1 MAATSEKG
9 PNGKTAATEDAGAS
23 NFIRDLVQADQASN
37 KYGGR
42 VVTRFPPEPNGYLH
56 IGHAKSICL
65 NFGLAL
71 EFNGACH
78 LRFDDTNP
86 TTEDLE
92 YVESIQR
99 DVRWLGFD
107 WSDKLF
113 YASDYYQKLFDFAVE
128 LIRRG
133 KAYVCSLSEEEI
145 RKYRGSISEP
155 GTLSPHAAR
164 TVEENLDLLE
174 RMRKGEFPDGAH
186 VVRARIDMANAN
198 MKLRDPPIY
207 RIRHAEHYRTG
218 KDWCIYPL
226 YDFAHC
232 LSDWIEGITHS
243 ICTLEFENNRDLYD
257 WFLLA
262 LDLPNRPEQ
271 TEFARLNLTY
281 TMMSKRKLLQLV
293 EEKLVNGWDDPRMPT
308 IAGLRRRG
316 VTPEALRAFC
326 ERIGVSRN
334 NSLVEVALFE
344 HTLREDLNLRAPRV
358 LAVLRPLR
366 VVVETWP
373 EGHVET
379 TDAPYWPADVG
390 KEGTR
395 PVPMSRVIY
404 IDREDFLEAPPRD
417 YFRLAPGKE
426 VRLRHGYILRC
437 ERVIKDKATGE
448 ITEIICSHDPTSRG
462 EGEGAGRKVKGTIHW
477 VSAAHA
483 IEAEVRLY
491 DRLFTVEQPAASGAE
506 IKDELNPASLV
517 TVRAQIEP
525 SLATARAGELFQFER
540 SGFFCVDLDTMPG
553 KLVWNRT
560 VALKDSWTRSV
571 KASSPSMPEKPLPR
585 AEPAAPG
592 KPPKA
597 PKSAEAAELSLS
609 LSLSL
614 EAARLQ
620 STHGIP
626 AEDARI
632 LASDPVVTAF
642 FEEAVAAHPSA
653 KALARWIVND
663 VIRAAKGGSLEDLPF
678 DGRALGELV
687 ALLDAGTITG
697 KIAKEVLEQMLAG
710 KGRPS
715 AIIAAQ
721 GLTPIA
727 DTSTLDPVVDAVLAE
742 NADAVARYKAGN
754 LNLLGAFVGMVMKK
768 TGGKANPKL
777 LNDLLKKK
785 LDG

>member
-1 MAATSEKG
+1 MAESSEKG
-9 PNGKTAATEDAGAS
+9 PSGKTTTTEPSAAS
-23 NFIRDLVQADQASN
+23 NFIRDLVQQDLASN
-37 KYGGR
+37 KYQGR

-71 EFNGACH
+71 DFNGACH

-92 YVESIQR
+92 YVESIQN

-107 WSDKLF
+107 WKDKLF
-113 YASDYYQKLFDFAVE
+113 YASDYYQKLYDFAVE

-133 KAYVCSLSEEEI
+133 KAYVCSMSEEDV
-145 RKYRGSISEP
+145 RKSRGSISEP
-155 GTLSPHAAR
+155 GTLSPFASR
-164 TVEENLDLLE
+164 TVDENLDLLE
-174 RMRKGEFPDGAH
+174 RMRKGEFPDSSH
-186 VVRARIDMANAN
+186 VVRARIDMASAN
-198 MKLRDPPIY
+198 MKMRDPLIY

-218 KDWCIYPL
+218 KAWCIYPL

-232 LSDWIEGITHS
+232 LSDWLEGITHS
-243 ICTLEFENNRDLYD
+243 ICTLEFENNRELYD
-257 WFLLA
+257 WFLIA

-293 EEKLVNGWDDPRMPT
+293 EEKLVHGWDDPRMPT

-326 ERIGVSRN
+326 ERIGVSKN
-334 NSLVEVALFE
+334 NSIVEVALFE
-344 HTLREDLNLRAPRV
+344 HVLREDLNLRAPRV
-358 LAVLRPLR
+358 MAVLRPLK
-366 VVVETWP
+366 VTVETWP

-390 KEGTR
+390 KEGSR
-395 PVPMSRVIY
+395 PVPMSRILY
-404 IDREDFLEAPPRD
+404 IDREDFQEDPPKD

-426 VRLRHGYILRC
+426 VRLRHGYIIRC
-437 ERVIKDKATGE
+437 ERVIKDPATGE
-448 ITEIICSHDPTSRG
+448 VTEVVCSHDPTSRG
-462 EGEGAGRKVKGTIHW
+462 EGEGAGRKVKGTLHW
-477 VSAAHA
+477 VSAAHSA
-483 IEAEVRLY
+483 TAEVRLY
-491 DRLFTVEQPAASGAE
+491 DRLFTVEQPGISGAE
-506 IKDELNPASLV
+506 LAAELNPLSLV
-517 TVRAQIEP
+517 TVQAQVEP
-525 SLATARAGELFQFER
+525 SLTAAKPGDLFQFER
-540 SGFFCVDLDTMPG
+540 TGFFNVDLDSRTG
-553 KLVWNRT
+553 ALVFNRT
-560 VALKDSWTRSV
+560 VHLKDSWTKTV
-571 KASSPSMPEKPLPR
+571 KAPAPEKTEKPL
-585 AEPAAPG
+585 AATTPAANA
-592 KPPKA
+592 PKA
-597 PKSAEAAELSLS
+597 ARPAKADAELSP
-609 LSLSL
+609 

-632 LASDPVVTAF
+632 LAGDAAVTAF
-642 FEEAVAAHPSA
+642 FEQAIAAHPSPKTLA
-653 KALARWIVND
+653 KWIVND
-663 VIRAAKGGSLEDLPF
+663 VIRAAKGGSVASLPI

-687 ALLDAGTITG
+687 AILDGGTITG
-697 KIAKEVLEQMLAG
+697 KIAKDVLEQMLAG
-710 KGRPS
+710 KGR
-715 AIIAAQ
+715 AAEIIAAQ

-727 DTSTLDPVVDAVLAE
+727 DTGTLDPVVDAILAE
-742 NADAVARYKAGN
+742 NADAVARYRAGN

>member
-1 MAATSEKG
+1 MAKADEKG
-9 PNGKTAATEDAGAS
+9 PIGKPTTTEPVASSAS
-23 NFIRDLVQADQASN
+23 NFIRDLVQQDLASN
-37 KYGGR
+37 KHQGR

-71 EFNGACH
+71 DFGGACH

-86 TTEDLE
+86 TTEDVE

-107 WSDKLF
+107 WNDKLF
-113 YASDYYQKLFDFAVE
+113 YASDYYPKLHDFAVE

-133 KAYVCSLSEEEI
+133 KAYVCSMSEEDV
-145 RKYRGSISEP
+145 RKSRGSISEP
-155 GTLSPHAAR
+155 GTLSPFASR

-174 RMRKGEFPDGAH
+174 RMRKGEFPDSAH
-186 VVRARIDMANAN
+186 VVRARIDMASAN
-198 MKLRDPPIY
+198 MKMRDPLIY

-218 KDWCIYPL
+218 KAWCIYPL

-232 LSDWIEGITHS
+232 LSDWLEGITHS
-243 ICTLEFENNRDLYD
+243 ICTLEFENNRELYD

-262 LDLPNRPEQ
+262 LDLPDRPEQ

-326 ERIGVSRN
+326 ERIGVSKN
-334 NSLVEVALFE
+334 NSIIEVALFE

-358 LAVLRPLR
+358 MAVLRPLR
-366 VVVETWP
+366 VTIETWP
-373 EGHVET
+373 EGHVEI
-379 TDAPYWPADVG
+379 TDAPCWPADVG

-404 IDREDFLEAPPRD
+404 IDHEDFQEDPPKD

-437 ERVIKDKATGE
+437 ERVIKDPATGE
-448 ITEIICSHDPTSRG
+448 ITEIICSHDPASRG
-462 EGEGAGRKVKGTIHW
+462 EGEGAGRKVKGTLHW

-483 IEAEVRLY
+483 VEVEVRLY
-491 DRLFTVEQPAASGAE
+491 DRLFTVEQPGVSGAE
-506 IKDELNPASLV
+506 LAAELNPLSLV
-517 TVRAQIEP
+517 TVRAQVEP
-525 SLATARAGELFQFER
+525 SLAAAKAGDLFQFER
-540 SGFFCVDLDTMPG
+540 TGFFNADLDSKPG
-553 KLVWNRT
+553 APVFNRT
-560 VALKDSWTRSV
+560 VPLKDSWTKTI
-571 KASSPSMPEKPLPR
+571 KAPAPEKP
-585 AEPAAPG
+585 
-592 KPPKA
+592 
-597 PKSAEAAELSLS
+597 EAAEAPATAAPKPARAAKAEADLSP
-609 LSLSL
+609 
-614 EAARLQ
+614 EATRLHL
-620 STHGIP
+620 THGIP
-626 AEDARI
+626 ADDARI
-632 LASDPVVTAF
+632 LAGEAAVTAF
-642 FEEAVAAHPSA
+642 FEQAVAAHPNP
-653 KALARWIVND
+653 KALAKWIVND
-663 VIRAAKGGSLEDLPF
+663 VIRAAKGGSVHDLSI
-678 DGRALGELV
+678 DGRALAELV
-687 ALLDAGTITG
+687 AILDGGMITG
-697 KIAKEVLEQMLAG
+697 KIAKDVLEQMLAG
-710 KGRPS
+710 KGRAA

-727 DTSTLDPVVDAVLAE
+727 DTGTLDPVVDAVLSE
-742 NADAVARYKAGN
+742 NSDAVARYKAGN

-785 LDG
+785 LEA

>member
-9 PNGKTAATEDAGAS
+9 PNGRTTATEDTGAS

-37 KYGGR
+37 KYQGR

-71 EFNGACH
+71 DFQGACH

-133 KAYVCSLSEEEI
+133 KAYVCSLSEEDI

-155 GTLSPHAAR
+155 GTLSPFASR

-316 VTPEALRAFC
+316 VTPESLRAFC
-326 ERIGVSRN
+326 ERIGVSKN
-334 NSLVEVALFE
+334 NSIVEVALFE

-404 IDREDFLEAPPRD
+404 IDREDFLEDPPKD

-437 ERVIKDKATGE
+437 ERVIKDAATGE

-483 IEAEVRLY
+483 VEAAVRLY
-491 DRLFTVEQPAASGAE
+491 DRLFTVELPGTSDAALEA
-506 IKDELNPASLV
+506 ELNPSSLI

-540 SGFFCVDLDTMPG
+540 TGFFNADLDSKPG
-553 KLVWNRT
+553 APVFNRT
-560 VALKDSWTRSV
+560 VALKDSWTRSA
-571 KASSPSMPEKPLPR
+571 KASPAEKPEKPSPK
-585 AEPAAPG
+585 AEPAAPAR
-592 KPPKA
+592 A
-597 PKSAEAAELSLS
+597 PKSTEPTELSP
-609 LSLSL
+609 

-632 LASDPVVTAF
+632 LASDPAVTAF
-642 FEEAVAAHPSA
+642 FEEAVAAHPSP
-653 KALARWIVND
+653 KPLARWIVND
-663 VIRAAKGGSLEDLPF
+663 VIRAAKGSSVKDLPF
-678 DGRALGELV
+678 DGRALAELV
-687 ALLDAGTITG
+687 SLLDAGTITG
-697 KIAKEVLEQMLAG
+697 KIAKDVLEQMLAG

-785 LDG
+785 LEG

>member
-1 MAATSEKG
+1 MAATSDKG
-9 PNGKTAATEDAGAS
+9 PRGKAASAEEASAS
-23 NFIRDLVQADQASN
+23 NFIRDLVQSDQRSG

-56 IGHAKSICL
+56 IGHVKAICL

-71 EFNGACH
+71 EFQGACH

-86 TTEDLE
+86 TTEDIE
-92 YVESIQR
+92 YVDAIQR

-107 WSDKLF
+107 WQDKLF
-113 YASDYYQKLFDFAVE
+113 YASDYYEKLYDFAVE

-145 RKYRGSISEP
+145 RAYRGSISEP
-155 GTLSPHAAR
+155 GTLSPGAAR
-164 TVEENLDLLE
+164 TVEENLDLFA
-174 RMRKGEFPDGAH
+174 RMRKGEFPDSAH
-186 VVRARIDMANAN
+186 VVRARIDMASAN
-198 MKLRDPPIY
+198 MKMRDPLIY

-218 KDWCIYPL
+218 KAWCIYPL

-232 LSDWIEGITHS
+232 LSDWLEGVTHS
-243 ICTLEFENNRDLYD
+243 ICTLEFENNRELYD

-271 TEFARLNLTY
+271 TEFARLVLAY

-293 EEKLVNGWDDPRMPT
+293 EEKLVHGWDDPRMPT

-326 ERIGVSRN
+326 ERIGVSKN
-334 NSLVEVALFE
+334 NSIVEVALFE
-344 HTLREDLNLRAPRV
+344 HVLREDLNLRAPRV

-373 EGHVET
+373 EGHVEE

-390 KEGTR
+390 KPETR
-395 PVPMSRVIY
+395 RVPMSRVLY
-404 IDREDFLEAPPRD
+404 IDREDFLEDPPKD

-426 VRLRHGYILRC
+426 VRLRYGYILRC
-437 ERVIKDKATGE
+437 ERVIKDAATGE
-448 ITEIICSHDPTSRG
+448 ITEIICSHDPTSHL
-462 EGEGAGRKVKGTIHW
+462 GANADRKVKGTLHW

-491 DRLFTVEQPAASGAE
+491 DQLFTVELPGTGEADLAA
-506 IKDELNPASLV
+506 ELNPASLV

-525 SLATARAGELFQFER
+525 SLASAKPGDRFQFER
-540 SGFFCVDLDTMPG
+540 SGFFCVDLDSTPG
-553 KLVWNRT
+553 ALVFNRT
-560 VALKDSWTRSV
+560 VALKDSWTKTT
-571 KASSPSMPEKPLPR
+571 KASSPEKPEKPEKPLPAPDAAAPAR
-585 AEPAAPG
+585 ASKSEPAP
-592 KPPKA
+592 
-597 PKSAEAAELSLS
+597 LSP
-609 LSLSL
+609 

-632 LASDPVVTAF
+632 LAGDPTVTAF
-642 FEEAVAAHPSA
+642 FEAAVAAHPNA
-653 KALARWIVND
+653 KTLAKWIVND
-663 VIRAAKGGSLEDLPF
+663 VLRATKGGSLQGLSF
-678 DGRALGELV
+678 DAAALAELV

-697 KIAKEVLEQMLAG
+697 KIAKEVFEQMLLG
-710 KGRPS
+710 KGRPA

-727 DTSTLDPVVDAVLAE
+727 DTGTLDPVVDAVLAE

-777 LNDLLKKK
+777 LNELLKKK
-785 LDG
+785 LDA

>member
-1 MAATSEKG
+1 MAATTEKG
-9 PNGKTAATEDAGAS
+9 PTGKTVTTEDTGAS
-23 NFIRDLVQADQASN
+23 NFIRDLVQQDLASN
-37 KYGGR
+37 KYQGR

-71 EFNGACH
+71 DFKGACH

-86 TTEDLE
+86 TTEDIE

-107 WSDKLF
+107 WNDQLF
-113 YASDYYQKLFDFAVE
+113 YASDYYQKLYDFAAL

-133 KAYVCSLSEEEI
+133 KAYVCSMSEEDV
-145 RKYRGSISEP
+145 RKSRGSISEP
-155 GTLSPHAAR
+155 GTLSPFASR

-174 RMRKGEFPDGAH
+174 RMRKGEFPDSAH
-186 VVRARIDMANAN
+186 VVRARIDMASAN
-198 MKLRDPPIY
+198 MKMRDPLIY

-218 KDWCIYPL
+218 KAWCIYPL

-232 LSDWIEGITHS
+232 LSDWLEGITHS
-243 ICTLEFENNRDLYD
+243 VCTLEFENNRELYD
-257 WFLLA
+257 WFLIA

-326 ERIGVSRN
+326 ERIGVSKN
-334 NSLVEVALFE
+334 NSVVEVALFE

-366 VVVETWP
+366 VTIETWP
-373 EGHVET
+373 AGHVET

-404 IDREDFLEAPPRD
+404 IDREDFLEDPPKD

-426 VRLRHGYILRC
+426 VRLRHGYIIRC
-437 ERVIKDKATGE
+437 ERVIKDAATGE
-448 ITEIICSHDPTSRG
+448 ITEIVCSHDPTSRG
-462 EGEGAGRKVKGTIHW
+462 DGEGAGRKVKGTLHW

-483 IEAEVRLY
+483 VEVEVRLY
-491 DRLFTVEQPAASGAE
+491 DRLFTVEQPGVSGAE
-506 IKDELNPASLV
+506 LSAELNPLSLV
-517 TVRAQIEP
+517 TVRAQVEP
-525 SLATARAGELFQFER
+525 SLASAKPGDLFQFER
-540 SGFFCVDLDTMPG
+540 TGFFNADLDSKPG
-553 KLVWNRT
+553 APVFNRT
-560 VALKDSWTRSV
+560 VALKDGWTKSV
-571 KASSPSMPEKPLPR
+571 KTPSPEKPL
-585 AEPAAPG
+585 AATTPAANT
-592 KPPKA
+592 PKA
-597 PKSAEAAELSLS
+597 AKAAKPDAELSP
-609 LSLSL
+609 
-614 EAARLQ
+614 EATRLHLI
-620 STHGIP
+620 HGIP

-632 LASDPVVTAF
+632 LAGDAAVTAF
-642 FEEAVAAHPSA
+642 FEDAVAAHPNP
-653 KALARWIVND
+653 KALAKWIVND
-663 VIRAAKGGSLEDLPF
+663 VIRAAKGGSVEDLPL
-678 DGRALGELV
+678 DGRALAELV
-687 ALLDAGTITG
+687 AILDGGTITG
-697 KIAKEVLEQMLAG
+697 KIAKDVLEQMLAG
-710 KGRPS
+710 KGRAA

-727 DTSTLDPVVDAVLAE
+727 DTAALDPVVDAVLAE

-785 LDG
+785 LEG